1 MLCGAVV
8 MSGEVGCWSAC
19 GGFLVGVFVLRVL
32 CVEFSMMSAISVPRW
47 SVVGEYHRS
56 SCAFMSPAIS
66 VLFSVV
72 RYMNVFVMSVSSVLW
87 FGSVV
92 SRGGMYMFARCS
104 ALSLVKCILVI
115 CSSVFCM
122 LMCVGIVMFVKVTVL
137 CMYVMRPPP
146 CLCILSVL
154 MGV

>member
-1 MLCGAVV
+1 M
-8 MSGEVGCWSAC
+8 
-19 GGFLVGVFVLRVL
+19 
-32 CVEFSMMSAISVPRW
+32 
-47 SVVGEYHRS
+47 
-56 SCAFMSPAIS
+56 
-66 VLFSVV
+66 
-72 RYMNVFVMSVSSVLW
+72 
-87 FGSVV
+87 V

-104 ALSLVKCILVI
+104 DLSLVKCTLVT

-146 CLCILSVL
+146 CLCTLSVL

>member
-1 MLCGAVV
+1 
-8 MSGEVGCWSAC
+8 
-19 GGFLVGVFVLRVL
+19 
-32 CVEFSMMSAISVPRW
+32 MSAIS
-47 SVVGEYHRS
+47 EYHRS

-104 ALSLVKCILVI
+104 DLSLVKCILVI

-122 LMCVGIVMFVKVTVL
+122 LMCVGFVMFVKVTVL
-137 CMYVMRPPP
+137 CMYV
-146 CLCILSVL
+146 I
-154 MGV
+154 